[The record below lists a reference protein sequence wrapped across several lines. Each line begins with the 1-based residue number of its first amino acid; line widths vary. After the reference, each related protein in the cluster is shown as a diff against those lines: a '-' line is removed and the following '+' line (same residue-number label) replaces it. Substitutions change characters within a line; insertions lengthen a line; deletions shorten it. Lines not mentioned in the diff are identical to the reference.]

1 MRIDDNAM
9 SNVNA
14 SQVNRTQRPD
24 APDQQG
30 SRAERLRS
38 GEPVEDRVNLSS
50 LASSVSAEQDM
61 SVARQE
67 RLAELSAEYRAG
79 RLEVNAERVADSLI
93 DQALEDSL

>member
-14 SQVNRTQRPD
+14 SQLSRTQRPD

-30 SRAERLRS
+30 GRAERLRQ

-67 RLAELSAEYRAG
+67 RLAELAAEFRAG
-79 RLEVNAERVADSLI
+79 RLEVNAEQVADSLI